1 MSKFIILSAPSGSGK
16 STLAEFLIANIPSLS
31 FSISSTTRE
40 KRKNES
46 DGINYYFISQD
57 EFKMNIEKQ
66 NFIEWQE
73 VYKND
78 YKGTLKKEISRLVEE
93 KKNIIFDVDVVGG
106 LNLKK
111 YFGKNS
117 ISVFIDVPSI
127 LDLEKRLIERGTD
140 SIEKIKERL
149 KKAKKEI
156 SQKDNFDYV
165 IMNDNI
171 KKTKES
177 ILDIVSKFLS
187 E

>member
-57 EFKMNIEKQ
+57 EFKMNIKKQ

-78 YKGTLKKEISRLVEE
+78 FKGTLKKEISRLVEE
-93 KKNIIFDVDVVGG
+93 KKNIVFDVDVVGG

-127 LDLEKRLIERGTD
+127 LDLEKRLIDRGTD
-140 SIEKIKERL
+140 SIEKINERL
-149 KKAKKEI
+149 KKAKNEI

-171 KKTKES
+171 EKTKES
-177 ILDIVSKFLS
+177 ILGIVSKFLS